1 MLRAA
6 LVLCLALI
14 VSVPAS
20 ALIEGGRFDWKDYRN
35 ERFGFVMRYP
45 AAVFTRQRSSG
56 SADGD
61 LFETEDGKARLL
73 VGALP
78 NRDRFTPGS
87 YQEFIAQQS
96 YPGLNVDYAPVR
108 ATWTVLSGT
117 IEETMIYEKAM
128 FSCGGNLISTFAM
141 TYPVAERQ
149 FYDRVVEA
157 IEKTFRPG
165 RHGCDQFGP
174 SF

>member
-1 MLRAA
+1 MSRAL
-6 LVLCLALI
+6 LVFCLALI
-14 VSVPAS
+14 LSVPAA
-20 ALIEGGRFDWKDYRN
+20 ALIDGDRLDWRDYRN
-35 ERFGFVMRYP
+35 ERFGFEMRYP
-45 AAVFTRQRSSG
+45 AAVFSLQRSSS

-78 NRDRFTPGS
+78 NRDHFTPGS
-87 YQEFIAQQS
+87 YQAFIARQS
-96 YPGLNVDYAPVR
+96 YPGLNIDYSPVR
-108 ATWTVLSGT
+108 GTWTVLSGT
-117 IEETMIYEKAM
+117 IEGTMIYEKAM
-128 FSCGGNLISTFAM
+128 FSCGGGLISTFAM
-141 TYPVAERQ
+141 RYPVAERR

-165 RHGCDQFGP
+165 QHWCDRFGS